1 MTERDLIQQ
10 IQKLT
15 LQQGRGSV
23 VQGIGDDCAV
33 VTKDPK
39 DVWLLTMDTLVESV
53 HFDCSWHP
61 PYLLGRKAVTVN
73 VSDVAAMGGKPV
85 FALLSLGLPADFEPA
100 WATELNRGI
109 HDACCQYGCLL
120 IGGDTVCSPE
130 KVSLT
135 LTLIGEAAQDQVVY
149 RHGACLGDTI
159 WVSGVLGYAAAGL
172 AWYQSSQT
180 GQTGNIPPLITPIQS
195 CQSCSPPEYPAEY
208 PLELKPCLDAHLN
221 PEARTGLGRALAQ
234 TGCVHAM
241 MDISDGL
248 ATDLAHLCQQSK
260 VGARVEAE
268 KLPGR
273 QGLACAADLLQ
284 KKTRDWMLAGGED
297 YELLF
302 TASPQDSQI
311 IQDVA
316 AEQGIRV
323 SPVGTIT
330 AQGQGVCDKEQQIS
344 FQGFD
349 HFA

>member
-10 IQKLT
+10 IQELT
-15 LQQGRGSV
+15 LQQGKDLGGSGGIGGV

-33 VTKDPK
+33 VTKDQK
-39 DVWLLTMDTLVESV
+39 NVWLLTMDTLVESV

-172 AWYQSSQT
+172 DCLRSGAVDPTELASC
-180 GQTGNIPPLITPIQS
+180 IQ
-195 CQSCSPPEYPAEY
+195 
-208 PLELKPCLDAHLN
+208 AHLN
-221 PEARTGLGRALAQ
+221 PEARTGLGKALAQ

-273 QGLACAADLLQ
+273 QGLACAAALLQ

-316 AEQGIRV
+316 AKHGIRV
-323 SPVGTIT
+323 SPVGSIT

>member
-10 IQKLT
+10 IQKFNAQSDPGLDQD
-15 LQQGRGSV
+15 LGQGL

-33 VTKDPK
+33 VAKDQEN
-39 DVWLLTMDTLVESV
+39 VWLLTMDTLIESI

-61 PYLLGRKAVTVN
+61 PYLLGRKAVAVN

-85 FALLSLGLPADFEPA
+85 FALLSLGLPADFDPA
-100 WATELNRGI
+100 WVTELNRGI
-109 HDACCQYGCLL
+109 NHACCQYGCLL

-135 LTLIGEAAQDQVVY
+135 LTLIGETAQEQVVY

-172 AWYQSSQT
+172 DCFQS
-180 GQTGNIPPLITPIQS
+180 GKMAHIIDPMPPPY
-195 CQSCSPPEYPAEY
+195 PPEYP
-208 PLELKPCLDAHLN
+208 PKLRPCIQAHLD
-221 PEARTGLGRALAQ
+221 PQARTGLGKALAQ

-241 MDISDGL
+241 MDLSDGL

-260 VGARVEAE
+260 VGAKIAAE

-273 QGLACAADLLQ
+273 KGLARAAALLQ
-284 KKTRDWMLAGGED
+284 KKRRDWMLGGGED

-302 TASPQDSQI
+302 TASPDDSEKI
-311 IQDVA
+311 MEVA
-316 AEQGIRV
+316 ATQGIRV

-330 AQGQGVCDKEQQIS
+330 EQGQGVCDKEQPIS

-349 HFA
+349 HFTPS